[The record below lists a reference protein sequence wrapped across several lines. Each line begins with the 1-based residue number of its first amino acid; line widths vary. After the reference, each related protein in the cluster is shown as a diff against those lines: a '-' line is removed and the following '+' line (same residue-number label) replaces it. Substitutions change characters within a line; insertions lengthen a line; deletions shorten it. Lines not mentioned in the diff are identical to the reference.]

1 MHSLPIQI
9 RFNDVDQMGHVNNAV
24 IMEYFDLG
32 KSAFFTAAG
41 IPPEQGDFTVM
52 IVHFE
57 VDFNSQIRYHDNIYV
72 TTAVKRIGNKSI
84 AVEQHIV
91 NQDSG
96 VDCAVCRTVMAG
108 YRRSTHSSAA
118 IPEEL
123 KGKLLAEQPT
133 QQA

>member
-1 MHSLPIQI
+1 MHTLPIQI

-24 IMEYFDLG
+24 IMEYFDIG

-57 VDFNSQIRYHDNIYV
+57 VDFTSQIRYHDKIAV

-91 NQDSG
+91 NQESG

-108 YRRSTHSSAA
+108 YCRSTHSSAA
-118 IPEEL
+118 IPEDL
-123 KGKLLAEQPT
+123 KEILFNQ
-133 QQA
+133 